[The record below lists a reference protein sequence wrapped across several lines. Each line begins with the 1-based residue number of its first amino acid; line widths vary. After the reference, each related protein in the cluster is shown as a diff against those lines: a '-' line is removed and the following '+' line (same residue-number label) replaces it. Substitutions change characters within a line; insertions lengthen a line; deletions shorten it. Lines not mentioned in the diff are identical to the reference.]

1 MFYIYLVVSA
11 ALLPILDIFFEI
23 FRHQYSWWLVPVLFI
38 GIFLGLSILQLLVM
52 LISIAL
58 INPKSPPE
66 RGSRYYRFILKISLP
81 LMMKFVRVKLN
92 VTGEDK
98 IPQNTRMLFVCNHQ
112 HDIDPAILLAAFP
125 DAEIGF
131 IAKKEIYVNMPFV
144 AKVMHKLHCL
154 PIDREND
161 REAAK
166 TIISAIKLL
175 KDDVVSVALFP
186 EGYVS
191 KSCELLPFRNGAFKI
206 AYKAQVPIVV
216 CVINNTR
223 VAAKSLGWRHSEI
236 DLRVLGVMQYE
247 DFKDMTTTQLGELLH
262 GQMSEALKEMRG
274 ENRQPPSSV
283 L

>member
-11 ALLPILDIFFEI
+11 ALIPILNNFFEI
-23 FRHQYSWWLVPVLFI
+23 FRQPYSWWLVPVLFI
-38 GIFLGLSILQLLVM
+38 GIFLGLTIIQLLIMV
-52 LISIAL
+52 ISIAL
-58 INPKSPPE
+58 INPKSSSE
-66 RGSRYYRFILKISLP
+66 KGSRYYRFIIKISLP

-92 VTGEDK
+92 VTGADK
-98 IPQNTRMLFVCNHQ
+98 IPENTRMLFVCNHQ
-112 HDIDPAILLAAFP
+112 HDLDPVMMLAAFP

-131 IAKKEIYVNMPFV
+131 IAKKEIYVKMPFV
-144 AKVMHKLHCL
+144 SRAMHKLHCL

-161 REAAK
+161 RAAAK

-175 KDDVVSVALFP
+175 KDDTVSVALFP

-206 AYKAQVPIVV
+206 AYKAEVPIVV

-247 DFKDMTTTQLGELLH
+247 EFKDMTTTELGGILH
-262 GQMSEALKEMRG
+262 KQMETALAEMRK
-274 ENRQPPSSV
+274 EN
-283 L
+283 

>member
-11 ALLPILDIFFEI
+11 ALIPILNNFFEI
-23 FRHQYSWWLVPVLFI
+23 YRQPYSWWLVPVLFI
-38 GIFLGLSILQLLVM
+38 GIFLGLTIIQLLIMV
-52 LISIAL
+52 ISIAL
-58 INPKSPPE
+58 INPKSSSE
-66 RGSRYYRFILKISLP
+66 KGSRYYRFIIKISLP

-92 VTGEDK
+92 VTGADK
-98 IPQNTRMLFVCNHQ
+98 IPENTRMLFVCNHQ
-112 HDIDPAILLAAFP
+112 HDLDPVMMLAAFP

-131 IAKKEIYVNMPFV
+131 IAKKEIYVKMPFV
-144 AKVMHKLHCL
+144 SRAMHKLHCL

-161 REAAK
+161 RAAAK

-175 KDDVVSVALFP
+175 KDDTVSVALFP

-206 AYKAQVPIVV
+206 AYKAEVPIVV

-247 DFKDMTTTQLGELLH
+247 EFKDMTTTELGGILH
-262 GQMSEALKEMRG
+262 KQMETALAEMRK
-274 ENRQPPSSV
+274 EN
-283 L
+283 